1 MSEWF
6 VGTRVSEPSDS
17 FMCHVHAPQIVVGT
31 TSLEERSGVKWG
43 QMRLMSSPDI
53 PPSTHSSWG
62 GWGAPGK
69 FPGAA
74 FVMLREESRLSF
86 SFYLCSLGE
95 GQGPCCTSPGSSVYP
110 GTLPP
115 LPLPRHPCMLPER
128 TVALGS
134 LGCSQPWDFTCLR
147 EMIPEF
153 TSPLWRRVGGATQSI
168 LPPPLRAYTVEPW
181 SLEETHQAEV
191 VRL

>member
-1 MSEWF
+1 M
-6 VGTRVSEPSDS
+6 R
-17 FMCHVHAPQIVVGT
+17 
-31 TSLEERSGVKWG
+31 WG
-43 QMRLMSSPDI
+43 QMRLLSSPDI

-62 GWGAPGK
+62 GGAPGK

-95 GQGPCCTSPGSSVYP
+95 GQGPVVGLLAPVFTQELS
-110 GTLPP
+110 PP
-115 LPLPRHPCMLPER
+115 LPLPRHPCTLPER

-153 TSPLWRRVGGATQSI
+153 TSPLWRRVGGATRGI
-168 LPPPLRAYTVEPW
+168 LPPPLGAYTVEPW
-181 SLEETHQAEV
+181 SLEGTHQAEV